1 LANNDAILT
10 NGTAQA
16 GEQRAWVNRSSTI
29 PLYHQ
34 LFLTLR
40 DRLFGGEWQPGELF
54 LRDLDIEATYR
65 VSRITVRKAMDGLV
79 NEGLVVR
86 YRGKGTFVAH
96 VPVEKKAKT
105 SDDKPVDLAAI
116 SGPYHREILEVSK
129 ILISKQTADRLHVP
143 DNHLVSMLRMTHWIA
158 DVPVCSEA
166 IFVDNFKWPDVFS
179 KQAAE
184 QLDVSEIYRSRGMI
198 IAKTNQ
204 SVSAIIPAADTA
216 KLLDLAP
223 GQPALFISRVGYA
236 ENGTPIDFRLIHC
249 RGDRFV
255 LTQDI
260 LTQKSVKPASNAVI
274 AN

>member
-1 LANNDAILT
+1 MT
-10 NGTAQA
+10 TATTGGPA
-16 GEQRAWVNRSSTI
+16 RASGRSDWVNRSSTI

-40 DRLFGGEWQPGELF
+40 DRLFSGEWESGELF
-54 LRDLDIEATYR
+54 LRDLDIENTYN

-86 YRGKGTFVAH
+86 YRGRGTFAAH
-96 VPVEKKAKT
+96 IPTARQDT
-105 SDDKPVDLAAI
+105 DDDQKPADFAAI
-116 SGPYHREILEVSK
+116 PGPYRQEVTEASK
-129 ILISKQTADRLHVP
+129 ILISKHTAERLGVP

-158 DVPVCSEA
+158 DIPVCTEA
-166 IFVDNFKWPDVFS
+166 IFVDDFKWPGVFD
-179 KQAAE
+179 KQAIE
-184 QLDVSEIYRSRGMI
+184 REDVAEIYRRNGMV

-216 KLLDLAP
+216 KLLALAP
-223 GQPALFISRVGYA
+223 RQPALFINRVGYA
-236 ENGTPIDFRLIHC
+236 ENGIPIDFRLIYC

-260 LTQKSVKPASNAVI
+260 MA
-274 AN
+274 